1 MISNVSIEMEK
12 VLFRSAHKTKS
23 QIDLKHSDG
32 SISQRTGDQK
42 LAKNDSNLI
51 KRFLQLHKLTVCQLI
66 FNSAIRY
73 QTWQQTVSPHLF
85 ETNQVYTKLEIVRTQ
100 RTYIARYTK

>member
-51 KRFLQLHKLTVCQLI
+51 KRFLQLHKLMPINIQFGYPIPNLAT
-66 FNSAIRY
+66 NSQPSSIR
-73 QTWQQTVSPHLF
+73 
-85 ETNQVYTKLEIVRTQ
+85 NQPSVH
-100 RTYIARYTK
+100 